1 MAAWGRFLPVQEL
14 ATNLT
19 QPGAQLLMRYEMDRR
34 SFLFGATSLVTTGFV
49 PAEADAAIW
58 RHLGTRKVGFFVD
71 HDTIHVGGAAGRYD
85 KIRFRVRG
93 NAIWMYDL
101 NVRYGNGSFDDI
113 PTRFRVPQGGYS
125 RVIDL
130 RGGERYLRSVS
141 FLYRR
146 AVNGRGPAYIEL
158 WGRR

>member
-1 MAAWGRFLPVQEL
+1 
-14 ATNLT
+14 
-19 QPGAQLLMRYEMDRR
+19 MDRR
-34 SFLFGATSLVTTGFV
+34 TFLIGASSLAGAAFV
-49 PAEADAAIW
+49 PDSADAAVW
-58 RHLGTRKVGFFVD
+58 RHLGTTRVGFFID
-71 HDTIHVGGAAGRYD
+71 RDTIHVGGAAGRFD

-101 NVRYGNGSFDDI
+101 DVRYGNGTHDDI

-130 RGGERYLRSVS
+130 RGGDRFLRSVS

-146 AVNGRGPAYIEL
+146 AVNGRGPAYVEL

>member
-1 MAAWGRFLPVQEL
+1 
-14 ATNLT
+14 
-19 QPGAQLLMRYEMDRR
+19 MDRR
-34 SFLFGATSLVTTGFV
+34 SFLFGATSLATAAFV
-49 PAEADAAIW
+49 PAEADAAVW
-58 RHLGTRKVGFFVD
+58 RHLGTRRVGFFVD
-71 HDTIHVGGAAGRYD
+71 HDTIHVGGAAGRYN

-93 NAIWMYDL
+93 NAVWMYDL

-130 RGGERYLRSVS
+130 RGGERFLRSVS

>member
-1 MAAWGRFLPVQEL
+1 
-14 ATNLT
+14 
-19 QPGAQLLMRYEMDRR
+19 MDRR
-34 SFLFGATSLVTTGFV
+34 SFLFGATSLVTLAFV
-49 PAEADAAIW
+49 PAEADAAVW
-58 RHLGTRKVGFFVD
+58 RHLGTRRVGFFVD

-93 NAIWMYDL
+93 NAVWMYDL
-101 NVRYGNGSFDDI
+101 KVRYGNGAVDDI
-113 PTRFRVPQGGYS
+113 PTRFRIPQGGYS

>member
-1 MAAWGRFLPVQEL
+1 
-14 ATNLT
+14 
-19 QPGAQLLMRYEMDRR
+19 MDRR
-34 SFLFGATSLVTTGFV
+34 SFLFGATSLVTAAFV
-49 PAEADAAIW
+49 PVEAEAAVW
-58 RHLGTRKVGFFVD
+58 KLLGVTRVGFFVD
-71 HDTIHVGGAAGRYD
+71 RDTIHIGGAAGRYD

-93 NAIWMYDL
+93 NAIWMFDL
-101 NVRYGNGSFDDI
+101 NIRYGNGTFDDI

-130 RGGERYLRSVS
+130 RGGERFLKSVS

-146 AVNGRGPAYIEL
+146 AINGRGPAYVEL

>member
-1 MAAWGRFLPVQEL
+1 
-14 ATNLT
+14 
-19 QPGAQLLMRYEMDRR
+19 
-34 SFLFGATSLVTTGFV
+34 
-49 PAEADAAIW
+49 
-58 RHLGTRKVGFFVD
+58 
-71 HDTIHVGGAAGRYD
+71 
-85 KIRFRVRG
+85 
-93 NAIWMYDL
+93 MYDL

-146 AVNGRGPAYIEL
+146 AVNGRGPAFIEL

>member
-1 MAAWGRFLPVQEL
+1 
-14 ATNLT
+14 
-19 QPGAQLLMRYEMDRR
+19 MDRR
-34 SFLFGATSLVTTGFV
+34 SFLFGATSLAGTAFV
-49 PAEADAAIW
+49 PTLTPKLPPGV
-58 RHLGTRKVGFFVD
+58 HLGTRRVGFLLD
-71 HDTIHVGGAAGRYD
+71 HDTIHVGGGAGRYD

-93 NAIWMYDL
+93 NAVWMYDL
-101 NVRYGNGSFDDI
+101 NVRYGNGTFDDI

-130 RGGERYLRSVS
+130 RGGERNLRSVS

-146 AVNGRGPAYIEL
+146 AVNGRGSAYIEL

>member
-1 MAAWGRFLPVQEL
+1 MAAYGQFLLAQKL
-14 ATNLT
+14 ATNQTRL
-19 QPGAQLLMRYEMDRR
+19 GLNILMRCEMDRR
-34 SFLFGATSLVTTGFV
+34 SFLFGATSLAGAAFV
-49 PAEADAAIW
+49 PAEAEAAVW
-58 RHLGTRKVGFFVD
+58 VHLGTRRVGFLVD

-93 NAIWMYDL
+93 NAIWMFDL
-101 NVRYGNGSFDDI
+101 KVRYGNGNADDI

-130 RGGERYLRSVS
+130 QGGERYLRSVS
-141 FLYRR
+141 FLYRG
-146 AVNGRGPAYIEL
+146 AINGRGPAYIEL